1 MKFLVICSPIIKFLI
16 NKYGPNL
23 PHSEDLANLVR
34 KFNAQEILLPE
45 ESLKFI
51 KVLSDLENYL
61 IANNLVYRIDP
72 IRKLI
77 GNGHKWTGLLN
88 IILNQKDE
96 VFLYSYEPSCFQN
109 CAEQIQKV
117 FGQDYSNLRII
128 APLNLDENEEV
139 YAYLHEIIK
148 LPFYPFFY
156 SKLTSKWLL
165 VFNFAPYAPKTFY
178 FPSETKALDYL
189 EKIQR
194 IAKNDN
200 VKYVFLKDEY
210 DTDLSPMLP
219 YSITPIEK
227 LDYYC
232 SLFYEKA
239 QGISNIGG
247 LIIQEFIE
255 TNKIIEVYKTHTY
268 ARVLPGGDI
277 HYKNVLK
284 PFESGLF
291 FNTVIESSTE
301 ELTTLHPL
309 NMEIINGVVAQY
321 YPFVLA
327 SIEFIIQNSLMRV
340 IDINGV
346 SRTLAKEKD
355 LDILPVD
362 NLLKSFISNI
372 TAEKNE
378 EAYKKQ
384 LKYRNNMQHLY
395 KELRNFGPGY
405 ISGERFVKLSD
416 ESEHNVKKLRSELFS
431 S

>member
-1 MKFLVICSPIIKFLI
+1 MKYLVICSPIIKFLI

-23 PHSEDLANLVR
+23 PHVEDLANLVR

-45 ESLKFI
+45 ESVRFI
-51 KVLSDLENYL
+51 KVLADLENYL
-61 IANNLVYRIDP
+61 IANNLMYRIDP

-88 IILNQKDE
+88 ILLNQKEE
-96 VFLYSYEPSCFQN
+96 VYLYSYEPNCFQN
-109 CAEQIQKV
+109 CAEYIQKV
-117 FGQDYSNLRII
+117 FGQDNSNVRII
-128 APLNLDENEEV
+128 APLNLEENEEV
-139 YAYLHEIIK
+139 YTYLHDTVK
-148 LPFYPFFY
+148 LPFYPFFN

-165 VFNFAPYAPKTFY
+165 VFNFAPYVPKTFY
-178 FPSETKALDYL
+178 FPSETRALDYI

-219 YSITPIEK
+219 YAVTPIEK

-232 SLFYEKA
+232 ALFYEKA

-255 TNKIIEVYKTHTY
+255 TNKIIEIYKTHTY
-268 ARVLPGGDI
+268 ARVIPGGDL
-277 HYKNVLK
+277 HYKIVLK
-284 PFESGLF
+284 PYENGVF
-291 FNTVIESSTE
+291 FNTVTESPTE
-301 ELTTLHPL
+301 ELTTQHPL
-309 NMEIINGVVAQY
+309 NIGIINNVVAQY

-327 SIEFIIQNSLMRV
+327 SIEYIIQNNQMRV

-346 SRTLAKEKD
+346 SRTLSKEKD
-355 LDILPVD
+355 LDLLPVD
-362 NLLKSFISNI
+362 NILKNFISSVA
-372 TAEKNE
+372 AEKNE
-378 EAYKKQ
+378 DLYAKQ

-395 KELRNFGPGY
+395 QELRNLGPGY
-405 ISGERFVKLSD
+405 ISGERFIKLSD
-416 ESEHNVKKLRSELFS
+416 ESEHDVKKLRSELFS